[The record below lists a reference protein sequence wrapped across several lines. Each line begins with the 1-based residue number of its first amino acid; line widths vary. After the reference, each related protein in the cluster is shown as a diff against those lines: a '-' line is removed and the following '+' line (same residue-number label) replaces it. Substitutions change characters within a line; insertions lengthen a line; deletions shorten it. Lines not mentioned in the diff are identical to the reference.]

1 MQSNRIHI
9 LDDIVAQRIA
19 AGEVIERPES
29 IVRELLDNAIDA
41 GAGSIDVYIT
51 DGGITEIRVIDD
63 GTGMSAE
70 DLQKCCKPHATSKI
84 TRIDDL
90 YNLHTLGFRGEALY
104 SIAACS
110 RLTITSRFQGDCN
123 TLTVTDGI
131 EQQVTSGGNTPGT
144 TVTARDIFYAIPG
157 RRNFLKRPQA
167 ESAACRK
174 TFLNK
179 ALPFHEISFRFF
191 SNGQLKLHL
200 PAADPVQ
207 RVIQAFPDFLQDV
220 FVGHPESTSGN
231 FSIQAIC
238 STPDIH
244 RTDRSYLQVYV
255 NRRRIQEYSLVQA
268 ITYGYNYH
276 LPGGSFPYCFLFIED
291 DPELVDFNIHP
302 AKREAKIRNITEIH
316 HETVQ
321 MLKKWLDDVSRKQAS
336 AAQRKAIPDQAAI
349 PFEEIDRPK
358 PAPSDGELRN
368 SGELREQRQRYS
380 GSPSRQQS
388 PSPASSTLD
397 EKRTALRELLS
408 SAAPEDAAEEVQPA
422 GRDFIY
428 KGQIFNLFL
437 LAERG
442 EELIIID
449 QHAAHERIIYEE
461 LRGSPVIQHL
471 LIPFVFE
478 PDPDIDRF
486 LATCTGIYRDLGIE
500 LKQKGDGVWEMHSI
514 PAVCSTIQHDVID
527 FIMKTAG
534 NRDEI
539 EKKLYAMISCR
550 AAVKDGDSLD
560 RVTAEQLIAEALQL
574 PVARCPHG
582 RPVWKRI
589 TRQQLF
595 RDVGRLV

>member
-1 MQSNRIHI
+1 MESSRIHI

-29 IVRELLDNAIDA
+29 VVRELMDNAIDA

-51 DGGITEIRVIDD
+51 DGGISEIRVIDN
-63 GTGMSAE
+63 GSGMSSE

-110 RLTITSRFQGDCN
+110 RLTITSKYQGSCN
-123 TLTVTDGI
+123 TLTVLDGS
-131 EQQVTSGGNTPGT
+131 EQQVTAGGNSPGT
-144 TVTARDIFYAIPG
+144 TVTARDIFHAIPG

-167 ESAACRK
+167 ESAACRR
-174 TFLNK
+174 TFLDK

-200 PAADPVQ
+200 PAAEPVQ
-207 RVIQAFPDFLQDV
+207 RVIQAFPDFLQEV
-220 FVGHPESTSGN
+220 FIGSPETKTGN
-231 FSIQAIC
+231 FSIKAIC

-244 RTDRSYLQVYV
+244 RTDRSYLQIYL

-302 AKREAKIRNITEIH
+302 AKREAKIRNITDIH

-321 MLKKWLDDVSRKQAS
+321 MLKSWLNGISQRRVAPEDSRATPQ
-336 AAQRKAIPDQAAI
+336 QAAI

-358 PAPSDGELRN
+358 PAPSDGELR
-368 SGELREQRQRYS
+368 EQRQRYS
-380 GSPSRQQS
+380 GSPLRQQP

-408 SAAPEDAAEEVQPA
+408 AATPAQADDSEKVQSQ
-422 GRDFIY
+422 GSDFIY

-437 LAERG
+437 LVERG

-461 LRGSPVIQHL
+461 LKGSPVIQQL

-478 PDPDIDRF
+478 PNPDIDRF
-486 LATCTGIYRDLGIE
+486 LSAHNGIYSDLGIA
-500 LKQKGDGVWEMHSI
+500 LQRKGDGVWEMHSI
-514 PAVCSTIQHDVID
+514 PSVCSTIQHDVID
-527 FIMKTAG
+527 FIMRSAG

-539 EKKLYAMISCR
+539 EKNLYAMISCR
-550 AAVKDGDSLD
+550 AAVKDGDGID
-560 RVTAEQLIAEALQL
+560 RVTAEHLIAQVFQL